1 MRRTTTKTV
10 LLAGVGVLAMVWSG
24 GAAAADGGEA
34 ATVDELV
41 VTSQRAA
48 EAKAVDA
55 KRDADIVVDTL
66 YATDVGKLPDQ
77 NVAEAL
83 RRLPGVSVANDQ
95 GEGRYVVV
103 RGVNPNLLNVTI
115 NGATAAVPEPEG
127 RQVKLDDVPSSLI
140 GKVEV
145 VKTLTP
151 DRDANAIAGQVDIG
165 TLSAFDRTKPF
176 VYARAAYGRFEM
188 NGKHPYEGDL
198 TAGAQ
203 LADGQFGA
211 VVSGNYSK
219 RPIESENFGASGPSF
234 SVANGF
240 TVPSLE
246 ELRDYNLVRKRRG
259 VTANFDWRPSDE
271 VQVYLRTLYSKFS
284 DDETRDRFRIDNP
297 SSYAG
302 QTATTG
308 SFRGRGISYVRVRRE
323 DDETKTALLGG
334 RFKTSI
340 GDLTAEVGYSRAQK
354 LDPLR
359 SEVQFRTSSTALT
372 VTYDVSS
379 PLYVFTPSANFF
391 DPATYTS
398 FNSVNYDHRKAVDEL
413 LQARADLVIPFA
425 GFGEDSSL
433 KVGVKLLDRDKT
445 NNRDFETYTGGT
457 PSPTLAA
464 AALTAPVT
472 IFGGRYTL
480 GPRVDYAAFQAL
492 VTANPSLLKLNA
504 AGSVGNS
511 LVNDY
516 EASEKVYAAYAM
528 ATLKSGRWTVIP
540 GVRVERTEGDYKAKS
555 VTATSTVT
563 QPFNVKGDFGYTDIF
578 PGMNVRFDARDDLI
592 LRGAVTTSIGRPN
605 FADLAPYVSVDATG
619 TGAVALGN
627 PDLDP
632 LKSINL
638 DAAVEYYLPDH
649 GVISA
654 SVFYKDID
662 DPIFSA
668 VRRPAAGETFAGV
681 AVPATSAVTQAVN
694 ASKAKVKGVELNVST
709 PFSFLSSPF
718 DGLGV
723 SANVTLIDAE
733 ATGVPGRTGK
743 LPLALQSDKTAT
755 VQLFYEKAGFQARL
769 AWSARSKYLLAAG
782 PTAADDQYV
791 AAFDQIDAR
800 VAYTYGPA
808 TIFLEGSN
816 LGDEPYTIFV
826 GQKDRV
832 IERERYDYTVRTGVQ
847 LAF

>member
-10 LLAGVGVLAMVWSG
+10 LLAGVGLLAMAWSG
-24 GAAAADGGEA
+24 AAAAADGGDG

-145 VKTLTP
+145 IKTLTP

-198 TAGAQ
+198 TAGTQ
-203 LADGQFGA
+203 LGDGQFGV

-219 RPIESENFGASGPSF
+219 RPIESQNFGASGPAF
-234 SVANGF
+234 SVVNGF
-240 TVPSLE
+240 TVPNLE
-246 ELRDYNLVRKRRG
+246 ELRDYNLTRKRRG
-259 VTANFDWRPSDE
+259 ITANFDWRPSDD
-271 VQVYLRTLYSKFS
+271 VQLYLRTLYSKFS

-297 SSYAG
+297 SAYTG

-308 SFRGRGISYVRVRRE
+308 SFRGRGIAYVRARRE

-334 RFKTSI
+334 HFRTSI
-340 GDLTAEVGYSRAQK
+340 GELTTEVGYSRAEK

-359 SEVQFRTSSTALT
+359 SEVQFRTGGTALT

-413 LQARADLVIPFA
+413 LQARADLVIPFS
-425 GFGEDSSL
+425 GFGEESAL

-457 PSPTLAA
+457 PAPTLAA
-464 AALTAPVT
+464 VALTNPVT
-472 IFGGRYTL
+472 IYGGRYTL
-480 GPRVDYAAFQAL
+480 GPRVNYDAFQAL
-492 VTANPSLLKLNA
+492 VTANPALLKLNA

-528 ATLKSGRWTVIP
+528 ATLKTGQWTIIP

-555 VTATSTVT
+555 VTATSTVS

-578 PGMNVRFDARDDLI
+578 PGVNVRFDARDDLI

-619 TGAVALGN
+619 TGTVSLGN
-627 PDLDP
+627 PGLDP
-632 LKSINL
+632 LKSVNL

-662 DPIFSA
+662 DPIFSS
-668 VRRPAAGETFAGV
+668 VRLPRAGETFAGV
-681 AVPATSAVTQAVN
+681 AVPATSSVTQSVN
-694 ASKAKVKGVELNVST
+694 ANKAKVKGVELNVST
-709 PFSFLSSPF
+709 PFTFLPAPL

-723 SANVTLIDAE
+723 SANVTLIDAD

-755 VQLFYEKAGFQARL
+755 VQLFYEKYGFQARL

-782 PTAADDQYV
+782 PTPADDQYV

-808 TIFLEGSN
+808 TLFVEGTN

-826 GQKDRV
+826 GQKNRV